1 MVLENT
7 VKNTAM
13 LKIYNTLSKKK
24 EEFQPIDANQV
35 GIYVCGM
42 TVYDFCHMGHARV
55 MVMFDVIT
63 RHLRRNFP
71 SVKYVRNITDIDD
84 KIITRAIENNED
96 IYSLTNRFID
106 AMHED
111 ETSLGVLSPDIEPR
125 ATDSI
130 GKMIE
135 MIESLSNKG
144 LAYQGT
150 NGDVFYSVRKFTEY
164 GKLSGKNLDDLMA
177 GARVDVESHKKDP
190 LDFVLWKKSKSDEPS
205 WESPW
210 GNGRPGWHIECSAMS
225 NHFISN
231 HFDIHGGGMDLTF
244 PHHENEIAQSE
255 GANDCK
261 FVNTW
266 MHVGF
271 VNIDDEKMS
280 KSLNNFFTIRD
291 VLKIYDGEALRY
303 FLISSHYRSPLN
315 YSETNIESAQSALLR
330 LYNAIKGLN
339 HHSFNPELI
348 EVDYETRFNAALNDD
363 FNTPMALSILFEIAK
378 QINIERTTNPKKASA
393 LSSQLVKLGNYI
405 GILNHNADEYL
416 KQGSDLSESEISK
429 KIDQR
434 EAARNSK
441 DFAMSDQIRDELLEL
456 GIILEDSAN
465 GTTWRRK

>member
-1 MVLENT
+1 
-7 VKNTAM
+7 M
-13 LKIYNTLSKKK
+13 LKIYNTLSNQK
-24 EEFQPIDANQV
+24 EEFRPIDTNNV

-55 MVMFDVIT
+55 LVMFDVIT
-63 RHLRRNFP
+63 RHLRRNFT

-84 KIITRAIENNED
+84 KIIARAAENNED

-111 ETSLGVLSPDIEPR
+111 EMALGVLSPDIEPR
-125 ATDSI
+125 ATESI
-130 GKMIE
+130 DKMID
-135 MIESLSNKG
+135 MIESLSKQD
-144 LAYQGT
+144 LAYQGK
-150 NGDVFYSVRKFTEY
+150 NGDVFYSVRKFKDY
-164 GKLSGKNLDDLMA
+164 GKLSGKNLDDLLA
-177 GARVDVESHKKDP
+177 GARVDVESDKEDP
-190 LDFVLWKKSKSDEPS
+190 LDFVLWKKAKSDEPS
-205 WESPW
+205 WPSPW
-210 GNGRPGWHIECSAMS
+210 GDGRPGWHIECSAMS

-255 GANDCK
+255 GANNCK
-261 FVNTW
+261 FVDTW

-291 VLKIYDGEALRY
+291 VLDKYDGETLRY

-315 YSETNIESAQSALLR
+315 FSEANIESAKSGLKR
-330 LYNAIKGLN
+330 LYNATKGL
-339 HHSFNPELI
+339 SAKMDDVPLEA
-348 EVDYETRFNAALNDD
+348 EYEERFNVALNDD
-363 FNTPMALSILFEIAK
+363 FNTPIALSILFEIAK
-378 QINIERTTNPKKASA
+378 RINIERTTNLEKANA
-393 LSSQLVKLGNYI
+393 LAMQLIRLGNFL
-405 GILNHNADEYL
+405 GILEYNAEDYL
-416 KQGSDLSESEISK
+416 KQGSELSETEISN
-429 KIDQR
+429 KISQR

-456 GIILEDSAN
+456 GIILEDSVN

>member
-1 MVLENT
+1 
-7 VKNTAM
+7 M
-13 LKIYNTLSKKK
+13 LKIYNTLNNQK

-42 TVYDFCHMGHARV
+42 TVYDLCHMGHARV

-71 SVKYVRNITDIDD
+71 NVKYVRNITDIDD

-96 IYSLTNRFID
+96 IYTLTNRFID

-111 ETSLGVLSPDIEPR
+111 EKSLGVLSPDIEPR

-130 GKMIE
+130 DKMID
-135 MIESLSNKG
+135 MIENLSKKG
-144 LAYQGT
+144 LAYQGK
-150 NGDVFYSVRKFTEY
+150 NGDVFYSVRNFKEY

-177 GARVDVESHKKDP
+177 GARVDIESNKKDP
-190 LDFVLWKKSKSDEPS
+190 LDFVLWKKAKSDEPKWS
-205 WESPW
+205 SPW
-210 GNGRPGWHIECSAMS
+210 GDGRPGWHIECSAMS

-255 GANDCK
+255 GANSCK

-271 VNIDDEKMS
+271 VNVDDEKMS
-280 KSLNNFFTIRD
+280 KSLKNFFTIRD
-291 VLKIYDGEALRY
+291 VLKNYDGETLRY

-315 YSETNIESAQSALLR
+315 YSKTNIDGAQSALKR
-330 LYNAIKGLN
+330 LYNAINGLN
-339 HHSFNPELI
+339 KKVDDLTLI
-348 EVDYETRFNAALNDD
+348 DTNFEERFNSALNDD

-378 QINIERTTNPKKASA
+378 QINIERTNNPNKASA
-393 LSSQLVKLGNYI
+393 LSIQLVELGNYL
-405 GILNHNADEYL
+405 GILEYDADEYL
-416 KQGSDLSESEISK
+416 KQGSELSESDISK
-429 KIDQR
+429 KIEQR
-434 EAARNSK
+434 EEARSSK
-441 DFAMSDQIRDELLEL
+441 DFAMSDQIRDELFEL
-456 GIILEDSAN
+456 GIILEDSVN

>member
-1 MVLENT
+1 
-7 VKNTAM
+7 M
-13 LKIYNTLSKKK
+13 LKIYNTLNNQK

-42 TVYDFCHMGHARV
+42 TVYDLCHMGHARV

-71 SVKYVRNITDIDD
+71 HVKYVRNITDIDD

-190 LDFVLWKKSKSDEPS
+190 LDFVLWKKAKSDEPS

-291 VLKIYDGEALRY
+291 VLKTYDGEALRY

-339 HHSFNPELI
+339 HHSVDPELI

-393 LSSQLVKLGNYI
+393 LSSQLIKLGNYI

>member
-1 MVLENT
+1 
-7 VKNTAM
+7 M
-13 LKIYNTLSKKK
+13 LKIYNTLSNQK
-24 EEFQPIDANQV
+24 EKFQPINPNQV

-55 MVMFDVIT
+55 LVMFDVIT
-63 RHLRRNFP
+63 RHLRRNF
-71 SVKYVRNITDIDD
+71 SNVKYVRNITDIDD
-84 KIITRAIENNED
+84 KIISRALENNED

-111 ETSLGVLSPDIEPR
+111 EKALGVLSPDIEPR

-130 GKMIE
+130 DEMKD
-135 MIESLSNKG
+135 MIESLSNQG
-144 LAYQGT
+144 LAYQGK
-150 NGDVFYSVRKFTEY
+150 NGDVFYSVRKFKDY

-177 GARVDVESHKKDP
+177 GARVDVESNKEDP
-190 LDFVLWKKSKSDEPS
+190 LDFVLWKRAKTGEPS
-205 WESPW
+205 WSSPW
-210 GNGRPGWHIECSAMS
+210 GDGRPGWHIECSAMS

-255 GANDCK
+255 GANNCK

-291 VLKIYDGEALRY
+291 VLEKYDGETLRY

-315 YSETNIESAQSALLR
+315 FSETNIESAQSALKR
-330 LYNAIKGLN
+330 LYIALKGYTEN
-339 HHSFNPELI
+339 TEDKSPIDIN
-348 EVDYETRFNAALNDD
+348 YEERFNEALNDD
-363 FNTPMALSILFEIAK
+363 FNTPIALSILFEIAK
-378 QINIERTTNPKKASA
+378 QINIERISNPNKANA
-393 LSSQLVKLGNYI
+393 LSAMLIKLGNFI
-405 GILNHNADEYL
+405 GILEYNAEEYL
-416 KQGSDLSESEISK
+416 KQGSELSEAEISE
-429 KIDQR
+429 KIAQR

-441 DFAMSDQIRDELLEL
+441 DFAMSDQIRDELVEL

>member
-1 MVLENT
+1 
-7 VKNTAM
+7 M

-150 NGDVFYSVRKFTEY
+150 NGDVFYSVRKFSEY

-190 LDFVLWKKSKSDEPS
+190 LDFVLWKKAKSDEPS

-291 VLKIYDGEALRY
+291 VLKTYDGEALRY

-339 HHSFNPELI
+339 HHSVNPELI

-393 LSSQLVKLGNYI
+393 LSSQLIKLGNYI

>member
-1 MVLENT
+1 
-7 VKNTAM
+7 M

-111 ETSLGVLSPDIEPR
+111 EKSLGVLSPDIEPR

-130 GKMIE
+130 DKMIE

-190 LDFVLWKKSKSDEPS
+190 LDFVLWKKAKSDEPS

-210 GNGRPGWHIECSAMS
+210 GSGRPGWHIECSAMS

-255 GANDCK
+255 GANNCK

-291 VLKIYDGEALRY
+291 VLKTYDGEALRY

-339 HHSFNPELI
+339 HHSVDPELI

-416 KQGSDLSESEISK
+416 KQGSELSESEISK

>member
-1 MVLENT
+1 
-7 VKNTAM
+7 
-13 LKIYNTLSKKK
+13 
-24 EEFQPIDANQV
+24 
-35 GIYVCGM
+35 M

-55 MVMFDVIT
+55 LVMFDVIT
-63 RHLRRNFP
+63 RHLRRNF
-71 SVKYVRNITDIDD
+71 SNVKYVRNITDIDD
-84 KIITRAIENNED
+84 KIISRALENNED

-106 AMHED
+106 AMHKD
-111 ETSLGVLSPDIEPR
+111 ERALGVLSPDIEPR

-130 GKMIE
+130 DEMKD
-135 MIESLSNKG
+135 MIESLSNQG
-144 LAYQGT
+144 LAYQGQ
-150 NGDVFYSVRKFTEY
+150 NGDVFYSVRKFKDY

-177 GARVDVESHKKDP
+177 GARVDVESNKEDP
-190 LDFVLWKKSKSDEPS
+190 LDFVLWKRAKTGEPS
-205 WESPW
+205 WSSPW
-210 GNGRPGWHIECSAMS
+210 GDGRPGWHIECSAMS

-255 GANDCK
+255 GANNCK

-291 VLKIYDGEALRY
+291 VLEKYDGETLRY

-315 YSETNIESAQSALLR
+315 FSETNIESAQSALKR
-330 LYNAIKGLN
+330 LYIALKGYTEN
-339 HHSFNPELI
+339 TEDKSPIDIN
-348 EVDYETRFNAALNDD
+348 YEERFNEALNDD
-363 FNTPMALSILFEIAK
+363 FNTPIALSILFEIAK
-378 QINIERTTNPKKASA
+378 QINIERISNPNKANVLSA
-393 LSSQLVKLGNYI
+393 MLIKLGNFI
-405 GILNHNADEYL
+405 GILEYNAEDYL
-416 KQGSDLSESEISK
+416 KQGSELSEAEISE
-429 KIDQR
+429 KIAQR

-441 DFAMSDQIRDELLEL
+441 DFAMSDQIRDELVEL